1 MNIYDNFVYKQDEIN
16 NMEDKR
22 KEHLKEIVGWI
33 AKGLFNRSVKAAET
47 IMKNDPRFKQA
58 VIDAAKKIEKA
69 DNELQDY
76 LDKTYGEK
84 SPEEIEQMAKA
95 MGMSVPEFIKRFATV
110 KRRR

>member
-69 DNELQDY
+69 DNDLQDY
-76 LDKTYGEK
+76 LDKTYGGDPAK
-84 SPEEIEQMAKA
+84 IEQQARA
-95 MGMSVPEFIKRFATV
+95 MGMSVPEFIKKYATV
-110 KRRR
+110 NRRR